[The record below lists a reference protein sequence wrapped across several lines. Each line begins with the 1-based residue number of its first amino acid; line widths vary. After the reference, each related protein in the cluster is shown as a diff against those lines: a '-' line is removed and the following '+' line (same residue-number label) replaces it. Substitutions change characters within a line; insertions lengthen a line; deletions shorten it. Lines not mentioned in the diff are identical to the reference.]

1 MKAMILAAGRGE
13 RMRPLTDTC
22 PKPLLEVG
30 GIPLIGWHLQR
41 LAQAGISE
49 VVINHAWLG
58 QMIEQRLGDGSRYGV
73 NIQYSA
79 ESTALETAGGIAKAL
94 PLLGD
99 EPFLLI
105 SADIFTEFD
114 FASLLAHSQGMDAQH
129 LAHLVMVP
137 NPSYHPLGDFA
148 LQDGRIQ
155 PEGEQKYCYGN
166 LAICHPALL
175 AEVATGTKAKLGPL
189 LLQYA
194 AEGKVSG
201 ELFTGSWVNVGTPA
215 DLLEANALQG
225 G

>member
-30 GIPLIGWHLQR
+30 GTPLIVWHLRR
-41 LAQAGISE
+41 LAEAGISE

-58 QMIEQRLGDGSRYGV
+58 DMIEERLGDGSAYGV
-73 NIQYSA
+73 RIQYSA
-79 ESTALETAGGIAKAL
+79 EDVALETAGGIAKAL

-114 FASLLAHSQGMDAQH
+114 LHRLLVHAKTMDKNC

-137 NPSYHPLGDFA
+137 NPEYHPSGDFA
-148 LQDGRIQ
+148 LENGLIV
-155 PEGEQKYCYGN
+155 PSGAEKYCYGN
-166 LAICHPALL
+166 LAICRPALL
-175 AEVATGTKAKLGPL
+175 AGVAVGEKAKLGPL
-189 LLQYA
+189 LAQYA

-201 ELFTGSWVNVGTPA
+201 EYFDGAWVNVGTPA
-215 DLLEANALQG
+215 DLQQANAVG
-225 G
+225 